1 MSEVDFKSGMS
12 AIKNSN
18 TMFSAGS
25 QSALNRMFPTRNLFF
40 RQLTGKAQGTPSVE
54 RAANWLLA
62 PALSALA
69 LPSTWLG
76 AAFKRGGTLIFVSQ
90 KS

>member
-1 MSEVDFKSGMS
+1 
-12 AIKNSN
+12 
-18 TMFSAGS
+18 
-25 QSALNRMFPTRNLFF
+25 MFPTRNLFF

-54 RAANWLLA
+54 RAANWLLG
-62 PALSALA
+62 PALSVLA

-76 AAFKRGGTLIFVSQ
+76 AAFKRGGTLIFASQ